1 MGYSTVVQTQTII
14 FMGLQGSGKGT
25 QVKLLKEYIS
35 AQDPGVPLVHFD
47 AGGHLRAFFA
57 EGGYTQEMVKASM
70 DLGEIQPS
78 FLPSYLWSRLFIS
91 ELHGAEHLLMD
102 GSPRA
107 LVEAELLDGALK
119 FYKREQPTVLFL
131 NVSEEEGMKRL
142 VKRGRHDDTEEGI
155 KERFRWYREIV
166 MSSLNYYRDKEG
178 YRVLEINGEQ
188 TPAEVH
194 ADVIKALG
202 L

>member
-1 MGYSTVVQTQTII
+1 
-14 FMGLQGSGKGT
+14 
-25 QVKLLKEYIS
+25 
-35 AQDPGVPLVHFD
+35 
-47 AGGHLRAFFA
+47 
-57 EGGYTQEMVKASM
+57 
-70 DLGEIQPS
+70 
-78 FLPSYLWSRLFIS
+78 
-91 ELHGAEHLLMD
+91 MD

>member
-1 MGYSTVVQTQTII
+1 
-14 FMGLQGSGKGT
+14 MGLQGSGKGT

-35 AQDPGVPLVHFD
+35 AQDPGVPLVYFD
-47 AGGHLRAFFA
+47 AGAYLRAFFA

-70 DLGEIQPS
+70 GRGEIQPS

-107 LVEAELLDGALK
+107 LVEAELLDGAFK

-166 MSSLNYYRDKEG
+166 MNSVNYYRDKEG